1 MPILYNIRAGGS
13 LPAYCAQRRANH
25 ARYSNSLS
33 APCGSDRRGR
43 GRRASRLRGQ
53 GAGGKCVR
61 RRGPHRDGGAARRRR
76 DLPARD
82 RRRLR
87 HDARGRGHRVFA
99 PRDEQAARRAGA
111 RGHRHDGLSRR
122 GAGRHQRRVA
132 HHAHDAAAGRAG
144 RHAHDARRGRDP
156 GHVRDRLPRGHDDD
170 RTRPVLQHAS
180 PPQISQDRPRGG
192 RGLCR
197 RRAAVRAR
205 PAGRVRALHP
215 RRGGAVLLPRRQQA
229 RQLRIQSARAR
240 AGQNAPALRGR
251 GRRRAR
257 ARLHLL
263 PLRRARQPRAAALF
277 LQRPVDPL
285 RRAAGRARTG
295 LPQHA
300 ARGAVSRVRAVCGAQ
315 LRGRGRE
322 CPPGEDR
329 GEILARARGVR
340 RRILRRARSARGR
353 ARPRS
358 RDAEAKRAQA

>member
-1 MPILYNIRAGGS
+1 MPILYNIRTGSS
-13 LPAYCAQRRANH
+13 LPADCAQRRANH

-33 APCGSDRRGR
+33 ASCGSDRRGR
-43 GRRASRLRGQ
+43 GRRAARLRGQ
-53 GAGGKCVR
+53 GAGGKRVR

-99 PRDEQAARRAGA
+99 PRDEQAARCAGA

-132 HHAHDAAAGRAG
+132 HHAHDAAARRAG

-170 RTRPVLQHAS
+170 RARPVFQHARAA
-180 PPQISQDRPRGG
+180 QIPEVRPRGR
-192 RGLCR
+192 RGLRR

-215 RRGGAVLLPRRQQA
+215 RRGGGLLLPRRQQA
-229 RQLRIQSARAR
+229 RQLRLQSARAR
-240 AGQNAPALRGR
+240 PRHEPAALRGR

-263 PLRRARQPRAAALF
+263 ARRRARQPRAAVLL

-285 RRAAGRARTG
+285 RRTAGRARTG
-295 LPQHA
+295 LSQHA
-300 ARGAVSRVRAVCGAQ
+300 ARGPLPRVRAVCGAQ
-315 LRGRGRE
+315 LCGRGRE
-322 CPPGEDR
+322 RPPGQDR
-329 GEILARARGVR
+329 GKVHARARGV
-340 RRILRRARSARGR
+340 
-353 ARPRS
+353 
-358 RDAEAKRAQA
+358 